1 MVKKLTISDD
11 EGSTDNESIIEEVPK
26 EIKKVV
32 KPKKVLSEK
41 QLETLAKGREN
52 RKLKIEES
60 KLNKKIEASKLLLQ
74 EENKNRK
81 KETPKKEVKVEAE
94 SESDEE
100 EVVIIEKK
108 RKPKKK
114 VKKIIIQESE
124 SDEEEEQEIVVPE
137 KKMKSQRNKKT
148 IVVHDEVKELPDPSF
163 DEKATKKINYKNYFV

>member
-32 KPKKVLSEK
+32 KPKKVLSDK

-74 EENKNRK
+74 EEHKNRK

-94 SESDEE
+94 SESDDEE
-100 EVVIIEKK
+100 LLLLKK
-108 RKPKKK
+108 RGNQKRKLK
-114 VKKIIIQESE
+114 
-124 SDEEEEQEIVVPE
+124 
-137 KKMKSQRNKKT
+137 R
-148 IVVHDEVKELPDPSF
+148 
-163 DEKATKKINYKNYFV
+163 